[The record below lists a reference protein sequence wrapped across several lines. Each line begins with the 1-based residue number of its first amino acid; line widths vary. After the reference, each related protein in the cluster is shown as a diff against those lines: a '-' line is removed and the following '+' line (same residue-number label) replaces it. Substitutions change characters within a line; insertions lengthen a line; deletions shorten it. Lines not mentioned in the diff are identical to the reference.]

1 MDTNLQRMR
10 EDNKVVAVLSTDLSA
25 AFDTVDSILL
35 MTKLEHIGIR
45 DKEHNILKTYL
56 TDRDAYTDVQGFF
69 SKLKKQPDCSVIQGG
84 KLSSTLYTLY
94 TIDVTEIKE
103 IMKSNEAYRE
113 IVDEDMSI
121 TEQNDTES
129 TGYIDHVNHVVS
141 TNTKEDLEIE
151 LNQIYNL

>member
-1 MDTNLQRMR
+1 M
-10 EDNKVVAVLSTDLSA
+10 
-25 AFDTVDSILL
+25 
-35 MTKLEHIGIR
+35 
-45 DKEHNILKTYL
+45 
-56 TDRDAYTDVQGFF
+56 
-69 SKLKKQPDCSVIQGG
+69 IQGG

-129 TGYIDHVNHVVS
+129 TGYIDNVNHVVS
-141 TNTKEDLEIE
+141 TNTKEDLEIK
-151 LNQIYNL
+151 LNQIYNLLQNIYTNKKLQMNGDKSAFITFESKYDKYS